1 MGPGSDLE
9 IRGVSAL
16 LRSFALLRSTEMS
29 SLRRFGTVAST
40 LTFGLGWGYGQ
51 SPDISYGLGP
61 DLDHPTLALAFVPVG
76 SALGIPCD
84 LVVSSKKYLGGGKD
98 TPETYP
104 PTVIPEIYFD
114 IYRGK
119 MAIFKAFSGL
129 LRSFFGV
136 FEGHF
141 MILFHNESWVK
152 WAARE

>member
-1 MGPGSDLE
+1 M
-9 IRGVSAL
+9 
-16 LRSFALLRSTEMS
+16 
-29 SLRRFGTVAST
+29 AST

-136 FEGHF
+136 FEGRF
-141 MILFHNESWVK
+141 MIWFHNESWVK

>member
-1 MGPGSDLE
+1 MVRARSQPL
-9 IRGVSAL
+9 AL
-16 LRSFALLRSTEMS
+16 
-29 SLRRFGTVAST
+29 V
-40 LTFGLGWGYGQ
+40 
-51 SPDISYGLGP
+51 PC
-61 DLDHPTLALAFVPVG
+61 LDHPTLALAFVPVG

-84 LVVSSKKYLGGGKD
+84 LAVSSKKYLGGGKD

-119 MAIFKAFSGL
+119 MAVLEAFAKL
-129 LRSFFGV
+129 FWSFFRA

-141 MILFHNESWVK
+141 MIWFHNESWVK

>member
-1 MGPGSDLE
+1 M
-9 IRGVSAL
+9 
-16 LRSFALLRSTEMS
+16 
-29 SLRRFGTVAST
+29 AST

-119 MAIFKAFSGL
+119 MAVLGRFSGIFQGNW
-129 LRSFFGV
+129 RS
-136 FEGHF
+136 
-141 MILFHNESWVK
+141 I
-152 WAARE
+152 WASLKAVL